1 MKKRCTK
8 CGAALSEQDVF
19 CGSCGSKVFRGE
31 SSGTG
36 LSEKEKAGGVKNLV
50 KSAKGVVSAV
60 GAVLLIAVFVWGIY
74 HQVTG
79 YFEGKKAA
87 EEASTIHPG
96 WNLTVYEKGTTLMAE
111 IADEA
116 EAAAIEKIRQVQEAE
131 AAAAAESDEIYDA
144 GTMDDLLFNDDTVNR
159 YLGKR
164 IRVCGAMD
172 GADQTC
178 WLWGYSGDTLP
189 VFLNG
194 ITPDEAFYN
203 IQDWSDV
210 CVEGYFYRSD
220 TGDLTID
227 VDRIE

>member
-8 CGAALSEQDVF
+8 
-19 CGSCGSKVFRGE
+19 
-31 SSGTG
+31 
-36 LSEKEKAGGVKNLV
+36 
-50 KSAKGVVSAV
+50 
-60 GAVLLIAVFVWGIY
+60 
-74 HQVTG
+74 
-79 YFEGKKAA
+79 
-87 EEASTIHPG
+87 
-96 WNLTVYEKGTTLMAE
+96 
-111 IADEA
+111 
-116 EAAAIEKIRQVQEAE
+116 
-131 AAAAAESDEIYDA
+131 
-144 GTMDDLLFNDDTVNR
+144 
-159 YLGKR
+159 
-164 IRVCGAMD
+164 CGAMD